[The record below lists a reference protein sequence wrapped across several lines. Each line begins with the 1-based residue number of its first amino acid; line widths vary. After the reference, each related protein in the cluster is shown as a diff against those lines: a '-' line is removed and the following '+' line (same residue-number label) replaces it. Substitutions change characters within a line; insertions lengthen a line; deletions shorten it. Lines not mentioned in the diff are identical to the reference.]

1 MDLKPFRRN
10 WLAQAETS
18 PSGLS
23 FFFLDQL
30 EYAAFADLVGLP
42 EADRRDSD
50 EVAARYDLVPRRW
63 VKVHARSGG
72 FSQYHVI
79 NAATNSYPITT
90 LRQIVR
96 RYRQGEAGPLEAG
109 LKPALERSDS
119 TFAFILKNG
128 LLRLSFRI
136 PRELLSNSLTA
147 LTEAG
152 LLTESLARAHR
163 LNDAEMGPS
172 PGVYVTFQPGDPNV
186 LSVDYERPWGHT
198 KCRFPQGQLELSDY
212 RSLPE
217 TLSEE
222 QLAALCRVDCGDGQ
236 LRAYFDDDQASS
248 QLSQLRQGLPETYL
262 DLARRAGLEPGMRVL
277 DAGCG
282 QGDWAL
288 QVARTISD
296 VEVQGLTLSDREVG
310 RARERGVNAV
320 AGDYHDLPFPDHS
333 FDRVVFLDSLSCAR
347 EPARV
352 LAEAYRVLRPEGRIF
367 IKDVFCRTGSLNAAE
382 RLELAEFYRVHHALP
397 ATLDSLL
404 ALGEFQVQAL
414 EPYSL
419 KFLKPFRR
427 FVALPVSI
435 HALLSPPLA

>member
-1 MDLKPFRRN
+1 
-10 WLAQAETS
+10 LAQAETS
-18 PSGLS
+18 PSGIS
-23 FFFLDQL
+23 FFFPDQP
-30 EYAAFADLVGLP
+30 EYEAFADVVALP
-42 EADRRDSD
+42 EAARRDAN
-50 EVAARYDLVPRRW
+50 EVAQRYDLVPRRW
-63 VKVHARSGG
+63 VKVHSRGGG

-79 NAATNSYPITT
+79 NAASNSYPITT
-90 LRQIVR
+90 LRQVVR

-163 LNDAEMGPS
+163 LHDPEMGPS
-172 PGVYVTFQPGDPNV
+172 PGVYLTFQPGDPDV

-198 KCRFPQGQLELSDY
+198 KCRFSQGQLELSDY

-222 QLAALCRVDCGDGQ
+222 QLAALCRYDCDDDQ
-236 LRAYFDDDQASS
+236 VRAYFDDIDQATS
-248 QLSQLRQGLPETYL
+248 QLGQLKHGLPETYL
-262 DLARRAGLEPGMRVL
+262 DLARRAGIEPGMKVL

-282 QGDWAL
+282 LGDWAL
-288 QVARTISD
+288 RVAREISD
-296 VEVQGLTLSDREVG
+296 VEVQGLTLSAREVG

-320 AGDYHDLPFPDHS
+320 AGDFHDLPFPGDT
-333 FDRVVFLDSLSCAR
+333 FDRVVFLESFWYAR

-352 LAEAYRVLRPEGRIF
+352 LAEAYRVLKPGGRIF
-367 IKDVFCRTGSLNAAE
+367 IKDLFCRTGPLKPAE
-382 RLELAEFYRVHHALP
+382 RLELAEFHRVHHALP

-404 ALGEFQVQAL
+404 ARTEFQVQTL
-414 EPYSL
+414 ELYSL
-419 KFLKPFRR
+419 KFRKTFRR
-427 FVALPVSI
+427 YLALPVSS
-435 HALLSPPLA
+435 HALLSAPRA